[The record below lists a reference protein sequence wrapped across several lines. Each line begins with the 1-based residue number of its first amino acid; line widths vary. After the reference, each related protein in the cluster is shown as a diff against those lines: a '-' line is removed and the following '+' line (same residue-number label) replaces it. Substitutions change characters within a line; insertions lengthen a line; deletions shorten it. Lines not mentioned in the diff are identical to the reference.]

1 MKTVPDAMACRD
13 LWRRVLLGVVT
24 DLCGAGVSRAGLRE
38 AERWVGSWISRD
50 FREVCDLAG
59 VDAVRTHAEL
69 SALLPLSPR
78 QRRAE
83 VKTRRQ
89 GVPELRD
96 AA

>member
-1 MKTVPDAMACRD
+1 MKTGLDAMACRD

-24 DLCGAGVSRAGLRE
+24 DLCGAGVNRSGLRE
-38 AERWVGSWISRD
+38 AERWVGTWISRD
-50 FREVCDLAG
+50 FSEVCELAG

-83 VKTRRQ
+83 VKARRH
-89 GVPELRD
+89 GVRELRD